1 MSLPDSKPGDIFLL
15 FHSLPFDFS
24 AELPLALGSGVCL
37 EATPQ
42 QWLDSAENG
51 IADFLL
57 PGYSLSG
64 MGINNCCLR
73 CYAQSIPSTNLISK
87 NLLFL
92 SVLALRLHDPIG
104 IRIGGQFR
112 LGEEGNRIL
121 EPALY
126 QLSSRGPTNQHAYTP
141 KALEVVATIAD
152 RLLSVEQQNFTKLQT
167 ALIFFSQ
174 VTTGMSSSF
183 QLCHLGLFATLE
195 ALFVPSRKSKA
206 LTLSRRVS
214 SFLKDFHFPEPM
226 ESWLKDEYIHGRNK
240 LAHGIHDATLGA
252 SLTPSRHVAFIRL
265 HEITRLCLLGF
276 LSLEDQKLKALTC
289 GSDKIIQ
296 QDIDNLGAAKG
307 KYVEGQKMWFANMV
321 INVIAK

>member
-1 MSLPDSKPGDIFLL
+1 MPLPNSEPGDVFLL

-24 AELPLALGSGVCL
+24 AELPLALGSSVCL

-73 CYAQSIPSTNLISK
+73 CYARSIPSTNLISK

-104 IRIGGQFR
+104 IRIGGQFL

-152 RLLSVEQQNFTKLQT
+152 RLLSVEQQDFTKLQT

-174 VTTGMSSSF
+174 VTTGMCSSF
-183 QLCHLGLFATLE
+183 QLCHLGLFAALE
-195 ALFVPSRKSKA
+195 ALFVPSGNKA

-226 ESWLKDEYIHGRNK
+226 ENRIKDEYINGRHK
-240 LAHGIHDATLGA
+240 LAHGIHNATLGA
-252 SLTPSRHVAFIRL
+252 SLTLSRHVAFIRL

-276 LSLEDQKLKALTC
+276 LSLENQKLKELSC
-289 GSDKIIQ
+289 GSGNIIQ
-296 QDIDNLGAAKG
+296 QAIGNLGAANG
-307 KYVEGQKMWFANMV
+307 QYIEGQKMWLD
-321 INVIAK
+321 